1 MSYTEQEI
9 RSSLRISSSVPNTS
23 LASLILK
30 RAREPDALY
39 FAVGLLCF
47 VRCEPGRLLQIRLHI
62 VLHIDCSARETIRS
76 TALQLV
82 TTQSSGRFKEKTNSY
97 FGY

>member
-47 VRCEPGRLLQIRLHI
+47 ARCEPGRLFQIRLYI
-62 VLHIDCSARETIRS
+62 VLTSCMYTESLLD
-76 TALQLV
+76 LLMV
-82 TTQSSGRFKEKTNSY
+82 L
-97 FGY
+97 